1 MLIWKSGRHYMVT
14 NPMEIDYKRE
24 SLLLT
29 SLNGKKRKKNADH
42 HHHHHTHNVAK
53 RVKSEHGGADE
64 TEEVEPRISVLPDR
78 LRHPITAEE
87 LTELLHYAALGG
99 TRVKQPS
106 WCVLLGQRR
115 VKGVNVVVV
124 EEVSQSDFYKHYITL
139 RNLRTKYSNRLTF
152 TLSTSSSSLLSTIFS
167 SEVDTLEQ
175 LAVLQEDKDS
185 SKLHKVLRTHP
196 VVLKYGT
203 SRRGLTAYVLT
214 QEEMIKRHYPVKGL
228 PGFEDFAC
236 TDCGDVTDAS
246 PLFGLDCEMCLT
258 VKGYELTRVS
268 LVEGEGKCVMDQLV
282 KPDNKILDYLTQFS
296 GITAAMLHPVRTSL
310 RDVQV
315 QLRTLLPRDAVL
327 VGHAVNNDLVAL
339 KLIHRHVIDTSLLY
353 RSEFGQRFKLKLL
366 AEVVL
371 GRSIQTQEEKGHHPV
386 EDALAALD
394 LAKYFIRK
402 SPLKVVEDHLEEL
415 WGLTQE
421 GEEEEESTRH
431 STELAPSSRFAD
443 VLQRVGRSV
452 CYVGKRCDIT
462 LHPAHQQWHNS
473 DRQVV
478 ASFRRQSNCPFFSVL
493 RLSSFSNIPP
503 RQDYKVRWC
512 LQDMCVVFAGPLPA
526 GFSEREVRRLFRC
539 CGSVRTVKMLT
550 TTHRIHAVV
559 EFELLEG
566 AALALQMLNG
576 ATVQGHTIKV
586 QRPVTESTLDFDLN
600 LDALMS
606 DAVNARRLYTLKLNC
621 QTNGHIADGKFAV
634 NSCTSE
640 SLPIKKCE
648 LSEEAL
654 TQTFT
659 RFGIVERIL
668 LMGKPGRQARHA
680 YIQFE
685 CSEAKQA
692 AIKSSEGLWQE
703 NYVTCPAL
711 TPVPVDEDG
720 PHELRGQI
728 HPGPQD
734 MAMCHMMKK
743 LDARLGKI
751 FTSLPECTLS
761 AVLLLAHNSARE
773 PASPGLCLL
782 ELKRGKSNNATT

>member
-1 MLIWKSGRHYMVT
+1 MVT

-29 SLNGKKRKKNADH
+29 SFNGKKRKKNADH
-42 HHHHHTHNVAK
+42 HHNHNVAK
-53 RVKSEHGGADE
+53 RVKSERGGAEE

-139 RNLRTKYSNRLTF
+139 RNLRSKYSNRLTF
-152 TLSTSSSSLLSTIFS
+152 TLSTSSSSSSLLLSTIFS
-167 SEVDTLEQ
+167 SEVDSLEQ

-185 SKLHKVLRTHP
+185 SKLHKALRTHP

-203 SRRGLTAYVLT
+203 SKRGLTAYMLT

-236 TDCGDVTDAS
+236 ADCADVTDAS

-268 LVEGEGKCVMDQLV
+268 LVEGGGKCVMDQLV

-353 RSEFGQRFKLKLL
+353 GREFGQRFKLKLL

-371 GRSIQTQEEKGHHPV
+371 GRSIQTQGEKGHHPV

-421 GEEEEESTRH
+421 EEEEEEESTCR
-431 STELAPSSRFAD
+431 STELAPSSGFAD
-443 VLQRVGRSV
+443 VLQRAGRSV

-473 DRQVV
+473 DRQ
-478 ASFRRQSNCPFFSVL
+478 
-493 RLSSFSNIPP
+493 
-503 RQDYKVRWC
+503 VRWC

-526 GFSEREVRRLFRC
+526 GFSEREVRRLFRR

-576 ATVQGHTIKV
+576 ATVQGHTMKV
-586 QRPVTESTLDFDLN
+586 QRPVTESTLDFDVY

-621 QTNGHIADGKFAV
+621 RTTPNGHIADGKFAV
-634 NSCTSE
+634 NGCTSE

-685 CSEAKQA
+685 RSEAKQA
-692 AIKSSEGLWQE
+692 AIESSEGLWQE

-728 HPGPQD
+728 HAGPQD

-761 AVLLLAHNSARE
+761 VVLLLAHNSARE
-773 PASPGLCLL
+773 PPSPGLCLL